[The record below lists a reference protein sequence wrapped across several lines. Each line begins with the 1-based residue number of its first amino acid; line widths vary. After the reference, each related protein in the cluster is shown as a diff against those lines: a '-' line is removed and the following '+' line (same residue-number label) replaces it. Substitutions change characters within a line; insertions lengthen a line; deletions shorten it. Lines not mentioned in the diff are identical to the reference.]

1 MDIDEEI
8 NEDKDIED
16 IYDDESDSFA
26 PEDINDELEKNTNI
40 SESEVC
46 KNKFSNNIIV
56 SNNDSNYHH
65 YLYNIKL
72 SDENIIEE
80 KIDKYYSFKESP
92 VIDFENYL
100 SKDIEN
106 IYLKMSPL
114 ELFMF
119 MFDEYIIKIVEYS
132 KLFASHRYNS
142 NNLGINK
149 DDIYIYF
156 YIYIFLSVYKY
167 SELEMLW
174 EENDSVATI
183 IPSLISRKRYR
194 EINKYISI
202 SKNYHIYT
210 KNNFS
215 NNEKKLS
222 KINEFVEYMNNKW
235 KKIYPYTKYITIDES
250 ICSYRGVLCFRQYLK
265 DKHKKYG
272 IKFFSKASS
281 NNGYIYH
288 TIPYTGKEFEY
299 DKKIGIGTCII
310 IEMAKGH
317 ENKSFHFT
325 FDNYYSNIY
334 SFYYLYKNNIDF
346 TCTFNQNK
354 KGFPNKIKNIVLSK
368 GEEKLYNINHTNI
381 KLFMTKDKK
390 QINVASSCYGAQ
402 KYKYKNK
409 RGKWKY
415 KNEIICYY
423 NKTKGGVDL
432 VDCFAEIYKTQ
443 RKTYKWWKSLLFYFI
458 DITIHNCSIVYNY
471 SNNYHK
477 VNNNNSSLFFRK
489 VLLSQFVSYFR
500 SIGKNIEIK
509 NKIKIVKEIHILVK
523 IENGPKSCENCKKN
537 KNIIGKNYKRTN
549 FKCNK
554 CNLVLCEECFYI
566 LHNNIL

>member
-183 IPSLISRKRYR
+183 IPSLI
-194 EINKYISI
+194 
-202 SKNYHIYT
+202 
-210 KNNFS
+210 
-215 NNEKKLS
+215 
-222 KINEFVEYMNNKW
+222 
-235 KKIYPYTKYITIDES
+235 
-250 ICSYRGVLCFRQYLK
+250 
-265 DKHKKYG
+265 
-272 IKFFSKASS
+272 
-281 NNGYIYH
+281 
-288 TIPYTGKEFEY
+288 
-299 DKKIGIGTCII
+299 
-310 IEMAKGH
+310 
-317 ENKSFHFT
+317 
-325 FDNYYSNIY
+325 
-334 SFYYLYKNNIDF
+334 
-346 TCTFNQNK
+346 
-354 KGFPNKIKNIVLSK
+354 
-368 GEEKLYNINHTNI
+368 
-381 KLFMTKDKK
+381 
-390 QINVASSCYGAQ
+390 
-402 KYKYKNK
+402 
-409 RGKWKY
+409 
-415 KNEIICYY
+415 
-423 NKTKGGVDL
+423 
-432 VDCFAEIYKTQ
+432 
-443 RKTYKWWKSLLFYFI
+443 
-458 DITIHNCSIVYNY
+458 
-471 SNNYHK
+471 
-477 VNNNNSSLFFRK
+477 
-489 VLLSQFVSYFR
+489 
-500 SIGKNIEIK
+500 
-509 NKIKIVKEIHILVK
+509 
-523 IENGPKSCENCKKN
+523 
-537 KNIIGKNYKRTN
+537 
-549 FKCNK
+549 
-554 CNLVLCEECFYI
+554 
-566 LHNNIL
+566 